1 MRYRWGRW
9 SLAVAAIAAAA
20 AACGW
25 ALQLDGQLRARRQT
39 AAIAALHAVSAR
51 TALGDV
57 RRAVAAMAS
66 PGQAAVAWS
75 RRASAG
81 IDEARAQMTA
91 LSAVVPPAAAP
102 RASLDVLERLAEA
115 ERRLRDHAVGGKPLM
130 AADVA
135 FAEATPH
142 LEALERQIADAQS
155 AATAAAEAEV
165 AALRDR
171 QAAALAAALAAAG
184 TRGPR
189 VGATAAGSRV
199 GTRAGGRGTHGRRG
213 PGARPARGARRRT
226 RSTDAGRYRAAPALD
241 LTALAAVCGELSA
254 MADAQA
260 LPALLDR
267 AAGAIGARGL
277 MLWLADG
284 PRQTL
289 RIAATAGY
297 DARLTERIGPVDVAD
312 DNPTARAFA
321 TGHAVVTGAREGRA
335 AAAAVPV
342 IGAGGA
348 CGVLS
353 AELGAGA
360 PADVAAASAAL
371 HIIAAQLATLV
382 GSTADPAPIAD
393 AQAQG

>member
-25 ALQLDGQLRARRQT
+25 ALQLDGQLRATRQT
-39 AAIAALHAVSAR
+39 AAIAAVHAVNAR

-81 IDEARAQMTA
+81 IDEARTQMTA
-91 LSAVVPPAAAP
+91 LFAVVPPAAAP

-155 AATAAAEAEV
+155 AATATAEGEV

-171 QAAALAAALAAAG
+171 QSAALAAALAALALAVLVLAPL
-184 TRGPR
+184 PR
-189 VGATAAGSRV
+189 VDAAAPELPVDGP
-199 GTRAGGRGTHGRRG
+199 AGGGAPVPDL
-213 PGARPARGARRRT
+213 PGVLAAEPDRPMPVV
-226 RSTDAGRYRAAPALD
+226 RAAPALD

-267 AAGAIGARGL
+267 AAAAIGARGV

-297 DARLTERIGPVDVAD
+297 DARLIERIGPVDVGA

-321 TGHAVVTGAREGRA
+321 TGHAVVTGTREGRA

-342 IGAGGA
+342 IGTGGA

-360 PADVAAASAAL
+360 PTEVAAASAAL

-382 GSTADPAPIAD
+382 GSTADPTPIAD
-393 AQAQG
+393 VQAQG

>member
-9 SLAVAAIAAAA
+9 SLAVVAFAAAA

-25 ALQLDGQLRARRQT
+25 ALQLDGQLRARRQR
-39 AAIAALHAVSAR
+39 AAIATVHAVSAR

-91 LSAVVPPAAAP
+91 LFAVAPPAAAP
-102 RASLDVLERLAEA
+102 RAPVDVLERLAEA

-155 AATAAAEAEV
+155 AETAAAEAEV

-171 QAAALAAALAAAG
+171 QSAALAAALAALALAVLLL
-184 TRGPR
+184 TPLPR
-189 VGATAAGSRV
+189 VDA
-199 GTRAGGRGTHGRRG
+199 
-213 PGARPARGARRRT
+213 PAVELAVEPPADG
-226 RSTDAGRYRAAPALD
+226 AAPVPDLPGVLPAEPERPNPAGAAERALD
-241 LTALAAVCGELSA
+241 LPALAAVCGELSA

-267 AAGAIGARGL
+267 TAAAIGARGV

-284 PRQTL
+284 PRRSL

-297 DARLTERIGPVDVAD
+297 DARLTERIGPVDVGD

-360 PADVAAASAAL
+360 PAEVAAASAAL

-382 GSTADPAPIAD
+382 GSTADPAPLAD
-393 AQAQG
+393 VQAQG

>member
-9 SLAVAAIAAAA
+9 SLAVAALAAAA

-39 AAIAALHAVSAR
+39 AAIAAIHAVGAR

-102 RASLDVLERLAEA
+102 RATLDVFERLAEA

-142 LEALERQIADAQS
+142 LETLERQIADAQS

-171 QAAALAAALAAAG
+171 QSAALAAALAALALAVLLLAPLPRGDASPLELAG
-184 TRGPR
+184 EAP
-189 VGATAAGSRV
+189 ADDAAPV
-199 GTRAGGRGTHGRRG
+199 PDL
-213 PGARPARGARRRT
+213 PGVLAAEPHRPMPIV
-226 RSTDAGRYRAAPALD
+226 RAAPTLD
-241 LTALAAVCGELSA
+241 LTALAAVCSELSA

-267 AAGAIGARGL
+267 AAAAIGARGV
-277 MLWLADG
+277 MLWIADG

-297 DARLTERIGPVDVAD
+297 DARLTERIRPVDVGE

-321 TGHAVVTGAREGRA
+321 TGHAVVAGAREGRA

-353 AELGAGA
+353 AELGAGL
-360 PADVAAASAAL
+360 PTDVAAAAAAL

-382 GSTADPAPIAD
+382 GSTADPTPVAD
-393 AQAQG
+393 VQVQG